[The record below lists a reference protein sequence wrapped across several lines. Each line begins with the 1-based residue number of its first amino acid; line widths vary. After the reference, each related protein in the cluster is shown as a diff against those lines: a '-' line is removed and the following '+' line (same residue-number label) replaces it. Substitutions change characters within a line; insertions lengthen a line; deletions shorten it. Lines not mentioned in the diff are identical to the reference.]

1 MSARQQVG
9 ILLFDGV
16 ELLDFAGPFEVF
28 SAADELRGGS
38 AFEVWTV
45 AAGPEPVRTHNGL
58 VVVPRHAFS
67 SAPRPDLL
75 IVPGGFGTRA
85 LLHQPDVL
93 DWIQAAA
100 GSAGLVVSVCTGS
113 LVLAKLGLLDGLRVT
128 THHQLFD
135 LLAELA
141 PSATLVRGARFT
153 DNGRIC
159 TAAGVSAGIDL
170 SLHLV
175 GRLLGEA
182 AAAETAHYIEYER
195 R

>member
-9 ILLFDGV
+9 ILLFEGV

-28 SAADELRGGS
+28 SAADELRGGT
-38 AFEVWTV
+38 AFDVWTV
-45 AAGPEPVRTHNGL
+45 AASAEPVTTHNGL
-58 VVVPRHAFS
+58 VVVPRHAFPT
-67 SAPRPDLL
+67 APRPDLL
-75 IVPGGFGTRA
+75 VIPGGFGTRA
-85 LLHQPDVL
+85 LLHQPVSL
-93 DWIQAAA
+93 DWIQTAAA
-100 GSAGLVVSVCTGS
+100 SAGLVVSVCTGS

-128 THHQLFD
+128 THHQLFG

-141 PSATLVRGARFT
+141 PSATLERGARFT

-159 TAAGVSAGIDL
+159 TAAGVSAGLDL

-182 AAAETAHYIEYER
+182 AAAETARYIEYER